1 MKLRQDIAEKNK
13 ELAESKEQLESL
25 RKQIV
30 VIKESINGGI
40 ANGGSGLK
48 GPKGDQETQTSG
60 HNTPNTGDCQSQAS
74 TNRRRHKRGCT
85 IL

>member
-1 MKLRQDIAEKNK
+1 MKLRQDIAGKTK
-13 ELAESKEQLESL
+13 ELAESNEQLESL
-25 RKQIV
+25 RKQIL
-30 VIKESINGGI
+30 IMKESINGGI
-40 ANGGSGLK
+40 ANGGSGVK

-60 HNTPNTGDCQSQAS
+60 HNSPNTGDCQSEVS